1 MNASEFKTAL
11 KEVKENLRGLT
22 IQFCTKYS
30 VRPYFSLNDFGQAV
44 LAEEA
49 NGNDFR
55 ISRAWTKEGSF
66 QISSFEQF
74 KEWFNA
80 GKITGVTFEAYY
92 EPKNFAE
99 AIRYGYTLND

>member
-1 MNASEFKTAL
+1 MNASEFKSAL
-11 KEVKENLRGLT
+11 KDVKENLKGIT

-30 VRPYFSLNDFGQAV
+30 VRPYFNLKEFGQAV
-44 LAEEA
+44 LNEEA

-80 GKITGVTFEAYY
+80 GKITGVTFESYY
-92 EPKNFAE
+92 EPKDFADF
-99 AIRYGYTLND
+99 IRHGYSLND